1 MLRPGRQRSTDET
14 LDKFPTHRSC
24 WQHRSASLFQ
34 IVGFSLP
41 FGLRRR
47 SPDSDPIPERTSS
60 GTPLGPN
67 LSAAIFPELTS
78 ESSAAQS
85 ERGHRV
91 RAEVLHIGWQLTH
104 QCRGAGE
111 TQRSIFSPRRNRRS
125 AGSHKVAVN
134 KVWICPATRAPKP
147 ASHTRAEKLGGQ
159 DQHRQRRDPC
169 RKAEHQ
175 QRRADDLDRLP

>member
-1 MLRPGRQRSTDET
+1 MGTSGSGRGAASNGRPYRET
-14 LDKFPTHRSC
+14 LSKPRKGRCAGRSG
-24 WQHRSASLFQ
+24 R
-34 IVGFSLP
+34 GT
-41 FGLRRR
+41 
-47 SPDSDPIPERTSS
+47 PERTSS

-175 QRRADDLDRLP
+175 QRREDDLDRLP